1 MEGGSPAART
11 ETADPRRLGFMV
23 GDATRADTSAR
34 GARSDWDI
42 VIACR
47 NVDNDCDDVATRFCA
62 FGDGEA

>member
-1 MEGGSPAART
+1 M
-11 ETADPRRLGFMV
+11 GFVV

-34 GARSDWDI
+34 GARSDWVI